1 VLRDAMKDRTYRST
15 PLGLEVAKY
24 YRWKK
29 NEWGAQPSTL
39 RDYEAPLSR
48 FCLDHADLELQD
60 FEPPLGTERVREFW
74 DRHWSDRSPR
84 TRKKILS
91 ILRDFFGWAVREG
104 KLHGDPTTP
113 IRAPRQRGTE
123 RRVIDAEVVA
133 EIITKQPIH
142 RDRIALMLLF
152 RLALRKSELAAIQF
166 KHFGH
171 DRKRLRV
178 YGKGGTIVPVPVPDF
193 IRHELAAYVALE
205 QPHPS
210 EYLLFPQKRT
220 GRSGRWNREREG
232 VIWEDRSKPL
242 SSTAMHRW
250 WYRCLENAGIVAA
263 GVVAGS
269 PMHESRHTAITEFLR
284 SEGNIKLAQQLARH
298 ASIQTTA
305 DVYGHLDDADLERA
319 LARMEPLA

>member
-1 VLRDAMKDRTYRST
+1 MGRHGLDASRLR
-15 PLGLEVAKY
+15 
-24 YRWKK
+24 
-29 NEWGAQPSTL
+29 
-39 RDYEAPLSR
+39 APLALLA
-48 FCLDHADLELQD
+48 LDHADLELGD
-60 FEPPLGTERVREFW
+60 FEPPVGTERLREFW
-74 DRHWSDRSPR
+74 DRHWADRSPR
-84 TRKKILS
+84 TRKKVLS
-91 ILRDFFGWAVREG
+91 ILRDFFAWAVREG

-123 RRVIDAEVVA
+123 RRTIDAEIVA
-133 EIITKQPIH
+133 TIITAQPSH

-178 YGKGGTIVPVPVPDF
+178 FGKSGTIIPVPVPDF
-193 IRHELAAYVALE
+193 IRKELATYTALE
-205 QPHPS
+205 RPGPS
-210 EYLLFPQKRT
+210 DYLLYPQKRT
-220 GRSGRWNREREG
+220 GRSDRWNREVEG

-250 WYRCLENAGIVAA
+250 WYRCLANA
-263 GVVAGS
+263 GVVEHGVTADS

-284 SEGNIKLAQQLARH
+284 SQGNLKLAQQLARH

-305 DVYGHLDDADLERA
+305 DVYGHLDDVDLERA
-319 LARMEPLA
+319 LAQMEPL